1 MSRFQD
7 IVEQCFQKSEE
18 NNFQPKIPYLAKQ
31 LIKSKNRVK
40 LLQIQKD
47 LQILPPEYMFSEIM
61 RNVDFGLIKE
71 CDQQRQRYDK
81 FQGKKIQ
88 HGEQL
93 KEIQ

>member
-47 LQILPPEYMFSEIM
+47 L
-61 RNVDFGLIKE
+61 
-71 CDQQRQRYDK
+71 
-81 FQGKKIQ
+81 
-88 HGEQL
+88 
-93 KEIQ
+93 